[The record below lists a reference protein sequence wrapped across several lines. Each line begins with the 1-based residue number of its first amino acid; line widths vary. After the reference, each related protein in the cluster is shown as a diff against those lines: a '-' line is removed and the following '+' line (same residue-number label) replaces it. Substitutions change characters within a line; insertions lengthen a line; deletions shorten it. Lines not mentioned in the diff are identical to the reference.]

1 MNDALNAAC
10 YRKLLNRNFKTHKSQ
25 QQKHDLLDTEAST
38 LTKSE
43 FAGRRKT
50 RPDKG
55 LFKGEF
61 PLRRNSRI
69 YTEKKEISKISQ
81 HNLLGAN
88 NANPDSSSEQD
99 LAMI

>member
-1 MNDALNAAC
+1 
-10 YRKLLNRNFKTHKSQ
+10 
-25 QQKHDLLDTEAST
+25 LDTEASK
-38 LTKSE
+38 LTNSA

-50 RPDKG
+50 CPDKG
-55 LFKGEF
+55 FFKGEF
-61 PLRRNSRI
+61 SLRKNSRI

-88 NANPDSSSEQD
+88 NANPDSISEQD

>member
-1 MNDALNAAC
+1 
-10 YRKLLNRNFKTHKSQ
+10 
-25 QQKHDLLDTEAST
+25 LDTEASK
-38 LTKSE
+38 LTNSA

-61 PLRRNSRI
+61 SLRRNSGI